1 MKLIDADLLEAD
13 GWRMERIR
21 RYDQYCMEWQT
32 KKPTEFDEA
41 IVRCEDCQFYRFRS
55 CSRFGIRITRK
66 ADDFCSE
73 GVRKDAEK
81 TSLPL

>member
-1 MKLIDADLLEAD
+1 MRLIDAERLEAE
-13 GWRMERIR
+13 GWKMERMR
-21 RYDQYCMEWQT
+21 HLDGYTVLFEK

-41 IVRCEDCQFYRFRS
+41 IVRCEECQFYRFRT
-55 CSRFGIRITRK
+55 CTRFGIRITRK